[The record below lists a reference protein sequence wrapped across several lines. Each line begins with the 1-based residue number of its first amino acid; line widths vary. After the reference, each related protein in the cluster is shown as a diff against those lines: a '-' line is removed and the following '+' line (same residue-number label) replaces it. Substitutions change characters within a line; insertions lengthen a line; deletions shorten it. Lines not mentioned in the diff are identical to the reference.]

1 MGLIL
6 RVSSLDEMCQLMC
19 DNDASGIENIEVED
33 DEEDLDK

>member
-19 DNDASGIENIEVED
+19 DNDISELESEDDSLED
-33 DEEDLDK
+33 DEDK